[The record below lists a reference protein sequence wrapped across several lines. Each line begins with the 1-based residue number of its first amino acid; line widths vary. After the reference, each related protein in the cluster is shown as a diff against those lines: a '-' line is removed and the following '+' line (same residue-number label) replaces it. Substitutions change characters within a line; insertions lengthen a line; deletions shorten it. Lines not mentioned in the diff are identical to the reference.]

1 MVLVDTSVWVR
12 FLANKAPYASGLDG
26 LLAQAEVVGHEL
38 VYGELLVGDAGGR
51 KLLLNDYALMH
62 QAPRATHSEVVEFVQ
77 HHRLQGKG
85 IGWIDM
91 HLLASAF
98 VAGATLWTADANL
111 ALAAGRLGIGYD
123 AGLS

>member
-1 MVLVDTSVWVR
+1 
-12 FLANKAPYASGLDG
+12 
-26 LLAQAEVVGHEL
+26 VGHEF

-51 KLLLNDYALMH
+51 KLLLNDYALML
-62 QAPRATHSEVVEFVQ
+62 QAPLATHSEVVEFVR

-98 VAGATLWTADANL
+98 VVGSKLWTADSNL
-111 ALAAGRLGIGYD
+111 ALAAGRVGIGYD
-123 AGLS
+123 AGTS